1 MILRP
6 GEPRDVS
13 RALDI
18 WRAAV
23 VATHGFLTPHERAQ
37 IEVQVAAM
45 LPEVPLWVAEDADG
59 EVQGFLVFAGDMIEA
74 LFVHPGVH
82 GQGFGSALV
91 GKALELHPAP
101 RVDANEQADNALPF
115 YLARGFVRTGRSPTN
130 AEGRPFPIVHLC
142 YEG

>member
-6 GEPRDVS
+6 GEPRDVA
-13 RALDI
+13 RALEI

-23 VATHGFLTPHERAQ
+23 VATHGFLTPDQRAG

-45 LPEVPLWVAEDADG
+45 LPQVPLWVAEGPDG
-59 EVQGFLVFAGDMIEA
+59 EVQGFLVFVGDMIEA
-74 LFVHPGVH
+74 LFVHPDVH

-115 YLARGFVRTGRSPTN
+115 YLSRGFVPTGRSPTD